1 MSDRFHFTY
10 TSLAVAIFGVALLV
24 IGGLLSYYAIT
35 LDWVVGPR
43 ILTPI
48 GVVIVLIGLLLIT
61 SKEG

>member
-1 MSDRFHFTY
+1 M
-10 TSLAVAIFGVALLV
+10 AVAIFGVALLV